1 MRKASAEPL
10 TETCSPDSSSSFL
23 LGKSQCLSTRLPL
36 YLSARGYFLPVSFN
50 RAPPVSC
57 QLGRSLPN
65 IFQLR
70 SQVPVR
76 HCQAKLRILHQKS
89 GDPRTRRDSAKF
101 VLTLRVGGWAQEVSA
116 STKAPFP
123 RRVQAKERSLLWV
136 PSVVIKTVDWKK
148 KKRQN
153 LKVENSFIWQT
164 ENSSPGG
171 SLTEL

>member
-1 MRKASAEPL
+1 MWSHRREIPPFHWSSHPL
-10 TETCSPDSSSSFL
+10 FLPISVRSEVVLDLSRTLLRISSGFH
-23 LGKSQCLSTRLPL
+23 PL

-148 KKRQN
+148 KK
-153 LKVENSFIWQT
+153 KKGKT
-164 ENSSPGG
+164 
-171 SLTEL
+171 